1 MAAGISEGLGQAQK
15 ERLAYID
22 FRLYFIG
29 EVSRSDITSRSS
41 IAPAGATQDL
51 SVYRDAA
58 PNNIV
63 FDGSSKTYRI
73 DRHFRPLFDYPL
85 ERTLTAL
92 SQGFGEGHGGYPGPL
107 IPCEF
112 PHAMNKPATPTL
124 ATVTRA
130 ISSKAVLSINYVS
143 LSGRESKREI
153 VPFALADNGLRWHTR
168 AYDRNSG
175 EFRDFVLTRI
185 LKASTVPGAVPEI
198 FETSDNDIQ
207 WNSIV
212 ELELVAHPDAAR
224 PEVSELDYPMGGG
237 VLRIKVRAALAGY
250 VLHRWS
256 VDCSPD
262 HRLRGPEYRLWLK
275 DPLTLYGADSAEL
288 APGYGQPTGR
298 S

>member
-1 MAAGISEGLGQAQK
+1 MVRVVPLELSQVQR

-29 EVSRSDITSRSS
+29 EISRADIIVRFGV
-41 IAPAGATQDL
+41 APAGATRDIAT
-51 SVYRDAA
+51 YREIA
-58 PNNIV
+58 PRNIV

-73 DRHFRPLFDYPL
+73 GRYFRPLFEHPL

-92 SQGFGEGHGGYPGPL
+92 SQGFGDGLGGYPGPL
-107 IPCEF
+107 VPCEF
-112 PHAMNKPATPTL
+112 PHSINKPATPTL

-130 ISSKAVLSINYVS
+130 ISSGAVLSINYVS
-143 LSGRESKREI
+143 LSGGESKREI

-185 LKASTVPGAVPEI
+185 LKASAVPGAVPVS

-207 WNSIV
+207 WNRIV
-212 ELELVAHPDAAR
+212 EMELVAHPDAAR
-224 PEVSELDYPMGGG
+224 PEVSDLDYPMEGG
-237 VLRIKVRAALAGY
+237 VLRIKARAALAGY
-250 VLHRWS
+250 VLRRWS
-256 VDCSPD
+256 IDCSPD

-275 DPLTLYGADSAEL
+275 DPLILYGADSAEL
-288 APGYGQPTGR
+288 APGYVKPTWR
-298 S
+298 P